1 MFRAQWMFEL
11 APGVSSSGL
20 EPPPCKASSKGPGVK
35 SVDARRKQEIA
46 KEEKVQ
52 SRKCVIWGFLCVC
65 VLALQYN
72 CHKS

>member
-20 EPPPCKASSKGPGVK
+20 EPLPCRASSRGPGLK
-35 SVDARRKQEIA
+35 SVDARGKQEIA

-52 SRKCVIWGFLCVC
+52 KKMCNFEVLFVC
-65 VLALQYN
+65 ITVPV
-72 CHKS
+72 

>member
-20 EPPPCKASSKGPGVK
+20 EPLPCRASSREPGLK
-35 SVDARRKQEIA
+35 SVDARGKQEIA

-52 SRKCVIWGFLCVC
+52 KNMHNIEVLFVC
-65 VLALQYN
+65 ITVPL
-72 CHKS
+72 

>member
-20 EPPPCKASSKGPGVK
+20 EPLPCRASSRGPGLK
-35 SVDARRKQEIA
+35 SVDARGKQEIA

-52 SRKCVIWGFLCVC
+52 KKMRNFEVLFVC
-65 VLALQYN
+65 ITVPV
-72 CHKS
+72 

>member
-20 EPPPCKASSKGPGVK
+20 EPVPCRASSREPGLK
-35 SVDARRKQEIA
+35 SVDARGKQEIA

-52 SRKCVIWGFLCVC
+52 KKIHILRFYCFCITVSL
-65 VLALQYN
+65 
-72 CHKS
+72 

>member
-20 EPPPCKASSKGPGVK
+20 EPLPCRASSRGSGVK
-35 SVDARRKQEIA
+35 SGDARGKQEIA

-52 SRKCVIWGFLCVC
+52 KSRCIICGVFVCVC
-65 VLALQYN
+65 
-72 CHKS
+72 

>member
-20 EPPPCKASSKGPGVK
+20 EPLPCRTSSRGPGLK
-35 SVDARRKQEIA
+35 SVDTRGKQEIA

-52 SRKCVIWGFLCVC
+52 ETHIFWTSIVLHFLLIFSTVF
-65 VLALQYN
+65 Q
-72 CHKS
+72 